1 MIEELHF
8 ASPIYFENKP
18 EWVEKIDKACDKH
31 LKKSLNSFSFQEEM
45 EKRKKQYGEDFDKVK
60 DFAWPN
66 HSGMIAMDPE
76 VEELRDYIVK
86 NSHDILSKQGFDMSS
101 FDMAISEFWVQEFP
115 KGGYHD
121 THIHYNSHISGFY
134 FLRCS
139 NKTSK
144 AVFHDP
150 RPAAQMT
157 KLPLK
162 NNDVHSLGQDK
173 IYVNAKPGT
182 LVWFNSYLPH
192 QFTVDSGVDDFR
204 FIHFNLSAIPR
215 QITTLEK

>member
-18 EWVEKIDKACDKH
+18 EWVEKVDKACDIH
-31 LKKSLNSFSFQEEM
+31 LKKSLDSFSFQQEM
-45 EKRKKQYGEDFDKVK
+45 EKRKKLYGEDFDKVK

-66 HSGMIAMDPE
+66 HSEMIAMDPE
-76 VEELRDYIVK
+76 IEELRDYIVK
-86 NSHDILSKQGFDMSS
+86 NSHDILSNQGFDMSS

-139 NKTSK
+139 DKTSK

-162 NNDVHSLGQDK
+162 NNDVHTLGQDK
-173 IYVNAKPGT
+173 IHLNAKPGT

-204 FIHFNLSAIPR
+204 FIHFNLSAVPK
-215 QITTLEK
+215 QITKLEK

>member
-31 LKKSLNSFSFQEEM
+31 LKESLNSFSFQEEM

-173 IYVNAKPGT
+173 IYVNAK
-182 LVWFNSYLPH
+182 Y
-192 QFTVDSGVDDFR
+192 
-204 FIHFNLSAIPR
+204 
-215 QITTLEK
+215 

>member
-18 EWVEKIDKACDKH
+18 EWIEKIDKACDKH
-31 LKKSLNSFSFQEEM
+31 LQESKNSVSFNNEM
-45 EKRKKQYGEDFDKVK
+45 NKRKKQLGDDFDKVK

-66 HSGMIAMDPE
+66 HSGLIAMDPE
-76 VEELRDYIVK
+76 IEELRDYIVQ
-86 NSHDILSKQGFDMSS
+86 NSYKILDKQGFDMSS

-115 KGGYHD
+115 KGGHHD

-139 NKTSK
+139 DRTSK

-157 KLPLK
+157 KLPMK
-162 NNDVHSLGQDK
+162 DMESHSLGQDK

-192 QFTVDSGVDDFR
+192 QFTVDKGLDDFR
-204 FIHFNLSAIPR
+204 FIHFNISAIPK
-215 QITTLEK
+215 QITVVEK